1 MAGSER
7 SPGGDEAVLTRWLV
21 VLVIAGIVGMVAL
34 AAVTDNDAEM
44 LPILS
49 SFVTAAVATV
59 AAHKGAEASRKMD
72 DLQGTLNGA
81 LDARIEAAVERAMER
96 RAARDAGAGT
106 GGG

>member
-7 SPGGDEAVLTRWLV
+7 SPGGDEAALTHWMAI
-21 VLVIAGIVGMVAL
+21 LVIAGIVGMVAL

-44 LPILS
+44 LPIMG

-96 RAARDAGAGT
+96 RAQRDP
-106 GGG
+106 GGGW